1 MKITDYAILFLGII
15 LSFCVIYEFK
25 DQMAFKKIIC
35 DEEINKAVDNSVVMA
50 LKSGYTKDID
60 NKCEIDLEI
69 TKNILKKTL
78 AELLY
83 GDIKEYNKDRITNRI
98 IACIVVDE
106 DGYYTLTN
114 NKWSDKNIFGSSSHS
129 GKVQE
134 IEEVLEER
142 LDNYIYRI
150 LLPENSGEIFAQT
163 ISDYSLL
170 VVYETQRMVYDDVI
184 YSGCILSGVAIK

>member
-69 TKNILKKTL
+69 TKNVLKK
-78 AELLY
+78 
-83 GDIKEYNKDRITNRI
+83 
-98 IACIVVDE
+98 
-106 DGYYTLTN
+106 
-114 NKWSDKNIFGSSSHS
+114 H
-129 GKVQE
+129 
-134 IEEVLEER
+134 
-142 LDNYIYRI
+142 
-150 LLPENSGEIFAQT
+150 
-163 ISDYSLL
+163 
-170 VVYETQRMVYDDVI
+170 
-184 YSGCILSGVAIK
+184 

>member
-1 MKITDYAILFLGII
+1 MW
-15 LSFCVIYEFK
+15 
-25 DQMAFKKIIC
+25 
-35 DEEINKAVDNSVVMA
+35 NW
-50 LKSGYTKDID
+50 
-60 NKCEIDLEI
+60 LEI
-69 TKNILKKTL
+69 TKNVLKKTL

-134 IEEVLEER
+134 IEEVLEE
-142 LDNYIYRI
+142 
-150 LLPENSGEIFAQT
+150 
-163 ISDYSLL
+163 
-170 VVYETQRMVYDDVI
+170 
-184 YSGCILSGVAIK
+184 